1 MSFESLGLAPFLL
14 RALAEQGYE
23 NPTPIQQQAIPLALA
38 GRDLLAG
45 AQTGTGKTAAFG
57 LPLLQHLGT
66 ASQEVRAGPRKPR
79 ALILAP
85 TRELAT
91 QVHDSLR
98 GYSKYLRIPS
108 ACIYGGV
115 GMGNQLDILRRG
127 VDLLVACPGRL
138 IDHLERRSV
147 DLSGIEVL
155 ILDEADRMLDMG
167 FLPSI
172 KRILAKLPKQNR
184 QTLLFSATFEDNIR
198 QLALEFMRNPE
209 QIQVTPKNTV
219 AETITHRVHPVDA
232 GRKRDLL
239 LHLLAQDSR
248 EQTLVFAR
256 TKHGSDKLATFLEKS
271 GIKTAAIHGNKS
283 QGQRLRALGDFKAG
297 RVTVLVATDI
307 AARGIDINELPKV
320 INFDLPMVAE
330 DYVHRIGRTGRNG
343 ATGQAISLVAQD
355 EVKLLRAI
363 VRLLGRDMDIRD
375 VPGFELQTPIRWGNS
390 APGKAEHDTGE
401 RAPRKSHAR
410 RPHGD
415 APRHAHAGPK
425 KAGGGRRDG
434 ENRRGRAGFHGGLLH
449 CGGHTNAAPGVWRQR
464 HPGCAGGDAP
474 ATPRG
479 GLLPARR
486 RQYRLCRA
494 ETAARSQR
502 AGHPVI
508 RRGSHLPGD
517 QTDTHASGG
526 TAGGISLQPGRAFCT
541 GGLRSQRGDDR
552 DRVD

>member
-1 MSFESLGLAPFLL
+1 MSFENLGLAPFLL
-14 RALAEQGYE
+14 RALSEQGYDS
-23 NPTPIQQQAIPLALA
+23 PTPIQEQAIPLALE

-66 ASQEVRAGPRKPR
+66 NPQAVNGPRKPR
-79 ALILAP
+79 ALVLAP

-115 GMGNQLDILRRG
+115 GMGNQFDVLRRG

-147 DLSGIEVL
+147 DLSGIEILV
-155 ILDEADRMLDMG
+155 LDEADRMLDMG

-172 KRILAKLPKQNR
+172 KKILAKLPRQNR
-184 QTLLFSATFEDNIR
+184 QTLLFSATFEESIK
-198 QLALEFMRNPE
+198 QLALEFMRDPA

-219 AETITHRVHPVDA
+219 AESIKHCVHPVDGA
-232 GRKRDLL
+232 RKRELL
-239 LHLLAQDSR
+239 LHLLSQDSR
-248 EQTLVFAR
+248 EQTLVFGR
-256 TKHGSDKLATFLEKS
+256 TKHGCDKLATFLEKS

-320 INFDLPMVAE
+320 INYDLPMVPE

-343 ATGQAISLVAQD
+343 STGQAISLVAQD
-355 EVKLLRAI
+355 EAKLLRQI
-363 VRLLGRDMDIRD
+363 VRLLDKDMDIRD
-375 VPGFELQTPIRWGNS
+375 VPGFEPQTPIRWGNS
-390 APGKAEHDTGE
+390 APGKAEVPGGD
-401 RAPRKSHAR
+401 RAPRRGAHAR

-425 KAGGGRRDG
+425 SGGGQRDGAGRGASRGAGNGAPRGGAPTGQRRGGGGRG
-434 ENRRGRAGFHGGLLH
+434 QGGGRA
-449 CGGHTNAAPGVWRQR
+449 
-464 HPGCAGGDAP
+464 
-474 ATPRG
+474 
-479 GLLPARR
+479 
-486 RQYRLCRA
+486 
-494 ETAARSQR
+494 S
-502 AGHPVI
+502 
-508 RRGSHLPGD
+508 
-517 QTDTHASGG
+517 
-526 TAGGISLQPGRAFCT
+526 
-541 GGLRSQRGDDR
+541 
-552 DRVD
+552 

>member
-23 NPTPIQQQAIPLALA
+23 TPTPIQQQAIPLVLA
-38 GRDLLAG
+38 GHDLLAG

-66 ASQEVRAGPRKPR
+66 APQTVNGPRKPR
-79 ALILAP
+79 ALILTP

-108 ACIYGGV
+108 AVIYGGV
-115 GMGNQLDILRRG
+115 GMGNQLDALRRG
-127 VDLLVACPGRL
+127 VDLLIACPGRL
-138 IDHLERRSV
+138 IDHIERRSV

-172 KRILAKLPKQNR
+172 KRILTKLPRQDR
-184 QTLLFSATFEDNIR
+184 QTLLFSATFEENIK
-198 QLALEFMRNPE
+198 QLALEFMRNPM
-209 QIQVTPKNTV
+209 QIQVTPSNTV
-219 AETITHRVHPVDA
+219 AESITHRVHPVDGA
-232 GRKRDLL
+232 RKRDLL

-256 TKHGSDKLATFLEKS
+256 TKHGSDKLALFLEKS

-283 QGQRLRALGDFKAG
+283 QGQRMRALSDFKAG

-307 AARGIDINELPKV
+307 AARGIDIDQLPKV
-320 INFDLPMVAE
+320 INYDLPMVAE

-343 ATGQAISLVAQD
+343 STGEAISLVAQD
-355 EVKLLRAI
+355 EAKLLRQI
-363 VRLLGRDMDIRD
+363 VRMLGRDVEIRD
-375 VPGFELQTPIRWGNS
+375 VPGYEPQTPIRWGNS
-390 APGKAEHDTGE
+390 APGRAEQPGGD

-415 APRHAHAGPK
+415 APRQAHAHAG
-425 KAGGGRRDG
+425 
-434 ENRRGRAGFHGGLLH
+434 
-449 CGGHTNAAPGVWRQR
+449 
-464 HPGCAGGDAP
+464 
-474 ATPRG
+474 
-479 GLLPARR
+479 
-486 RQYRLCRA
+486 
-494 ETAARSQR
+494 
-502 AGHPVI
+502 
-508 RRGSHLPGD
+508 
-517 QTDTHASGG
+517 
-526 TAGGISLQPGRAFCT
+526 
-541 GGLRSQRGDDR
+541 
-552 DRVD
+552 

>member
-1 MSFESLGLAPFLL
+1 MSFEDLGLAPFLL

-23 NPTPIQQQAIPLALA
+23 NPTPIQQQAIPLVLE
-38 GRDLLAG
+38 GHDLLAG

-57 LPLLQHLGT
+57 LPLLQHLAT
-66 ASQEVRAGPRKPR
+66 SAQEVRSGPRRPR
-79 ALILAP
+79 ALILTP

-108 ACIYGGV
+108 TCIYGGV

-184 QTLLFSATFEDNIR
+184 QTLLFSATFADPIK
-198 QLALEFMRNPE
+198 QLALEFMRNPRE
-209 QIQVTPKNTV
+209 VMVTPRNTV
-219 AETITHRVHPVDA
+219 AETIAHRVHPVDA
-232 GRKRDLL
+232 GRKRELL

-248 EQTLVFAR
+248 EQTLVFAK
-256 TKHGSDKLATFLEKS
+256 TKHGSDKLASFLDKS

-283 QGQRLRALGDFKAG
+283 QSQRLRALGDFKAG

-320 INFDLPMVAE
+320 INYDLPMVAE

-343 ATGQAISLVAQD
+343 ASGQAVSLVAQED
-355 EVKLLRAI
+355 AKYLRQI
-363 VRLLGRDMDIRD
+363 VRLLDRDMDIRD
-375 VPGFELQTPIRWGNS
+375 VAGFEPQTPIRWGNS
-390 APGKAEHDTGE
+390 APGKAEQPGGE
-401 RAPRKSHAR
+401 RPPRRGNGGHGPR
-410 RPHGD
+410 RSNGD
-415 APRHAHAGPK
+415 APRGGRGGQQKPGGQRNGGNGQQRRDAHPGGGQRRG
-425 KAGGGRRDG
+425 GGGRGQSRTS
-434 ENRRGRAGFHGGLLH
+434 A
-449 CGGHTNAAPGVWRQR
+449 
-464 HPGCAGGDAP
+464 
-474 ATPRG
+474 
-479 GLLPARR
+479 
-486 RQYRLCRA
+486 
-494 ETAARSQR
+494 
-502 AGHPVI
+502 
-508 RRGSHLPGD
+508 
-517 QTDTHASGG
+517 
-526 TAGGISLQPGRAFCT
+526 
-541 GGLRSQRGDDR
+541 
-552 DRVD
+552 

>member
-23 NPTPIQQQAIPLALA
+23 NPTPIQEQAIPLALD

-66 ASQEVRAGPRKPR
+66 SPQPVSAGPRKPR
-79 ALILAP
+79 ALVLAP

-115 GMGNQLDILRRG
+115 GMGNQLDVLRRG

-138 IDHLERRSV
+138 IDHLERRSI
-147 DLSGIEVL
+147 DLSGVEILV
-155 ILDEADRMLDMG
+155 LDEADRMLDMG

-172 KRILAKLPKQNR
+172 KRILAKLPRQNR
-184 QTLLFSATFEDNIR
+184 QTLLFSATFAEPIKA
-198 QLALEFMRNPE
+198 LAMEFMRNPE

-219 AETITHRVHPVDA
+219 AETITHKVHPVDGA
-232 GRKRDLL
+232 RKRELL
-239 LHLLAQDSR
+239 LHLLAEDSR
-248 EQTLVFAR
+248 VQTLVFAK

-320 INFDLPMVAE
+320 INYDLPMVPE

-343 ATGQAISLVAQD
+343 ATGEAISLVAQD
-355 EVKLLRAI
+355 EAKLLRQI
-363 VRLLGRDMDIRD
+363 VRLLGTDMEIRD
-375 VPGFELQTPIRWGNS
+375 VPGFVPQTPIRWGNS
-390 APGKAEHDTGE
+390 APGKAEVPGGE
-401 RAPRKSHAR
+401 RAPRRGNGGRPGGNGGNRNGQPGQR
-410 RPHGD
+410 RS
-415 APRHAHAGPK
+415 AHAGQPGSPRGDGNG
-425 KAGGGRRDG
+425 ARREGQRQSAPRRGGGGGGRG
-434 ENRRGRAGFHGGLLH
+434 
-449 CGGHTNAAPGVWRQR
+449 
-464 HPGCAGGDAP
+464 
-474 ATPRG
+474 PR
-479 GLLPARR
+479 
-486 RQYRLCRA
+486 
-494 ETAARSQR
+494 
-502 AGHPVI
+502 
-508 RRGSHLPGD
+508 
-517 QTDTHASGG
+517 
-526 TAGGISLQPGRAFCT
+526 TAG
-541 GGLRSQRGDDR
+541 
-552 DRVD
+552 

>member
-1 MSFESLGLAPFLL
+1 MSFENLGLAPFLL

-23 NPTPIQQQAIPLALA
+23 NPTPIQEQAIPLALE
-38 GRDLLAG
+38 GHDLLAG

-66 ASQEVRAGPRKPR
+66 APQPVGNGPRKPR

-115 GMGNQLDILRRG
+115 GMGNQLDVLRRG

-147 DLSGIEVL
+147 DLSGIEILV
-155 ILDEADRMLDMG
+155 LDEADRMLDMG

-184 QTLLFSATFEDNIR
+184 QTLLFSATFEESIK
-198 QLALEFMRNPE
+198 QLALEFMRNPQ

-219 AETITHRVHPVDA
+219 AETITHRVHPVDTA
-232 GRKRDLL
+232 RKRELL
-239 LHLLAQDSR
+239 LHLLAEDSR
-248 EQTLVFAR
+248 VQTLVFGR
-256 TKHGSDKLATFLEKS
+256 TKHGCDKLATFLEKS

-320 INFDLPMVAE
+320 INFDLPMVPE

-343 ATGQAISLVAQD
+343 STGEAISLVAQD
-355 EVKLLRAI
+355 EVKLLRQI
-363 VRLLGRDMDIRD
+363 VRMLGRDMDIRD
-375 VPGFELQTPIRWGNS
+375 VPGFEPQTPIRWGNS
-390 APGKAEHDTGE
+390 APGKAEQPGGQK
-401 RAPRKSHAR
+401 APRRGNGGHGAR
-410 RPHGD
+410 RSTGDSPRGGHANHGGPRKPANGQRAATGNGQRRD
-415 APRHAHAGPK
+415 ASP
-425 KAGGGRRDG
+425 GGGQ
-434 ENRRGRAGFHGGLLH
+434 RRGRGQGGS
-449 CGGHTNAAPGVWRQR
+449 QS
-464 HPGCAGGDAP
+464 
-474 ATPRG
+474 
-479 GLLPARR
+479 
-486 RQYRLCRA
+486 
-494 ETAARSQR
+494 RSS
-502 AGHPVI
+502 V
-508 RRGSHLPGD
+508 
-517 QTDTHASGG
+517 
-526 TAGGISLQPGRAFCT
+526 
-541 GGLRSQRGDDR
+541 
-552 DRVD
+552 

>member
-14 RALAEQGYE
+14 RALSEQGYE
-23 NPTPIQQQAIPLALA
+23 TPTPIQEQAIPLVLA

-57 LPLLQHLGT
+57 LPLLQHLAT
-66 ASQEVRAGPRKPR
+66 SAQEVPSGGPRKPR

-127 VDLLVACPGRL
+127 VDLVVACPGRL
-138 IDHLERRSV
+138 IDHLERRSI
-147 DLSGIEVL
+147 DLSGVEVL
-155 ILDEADRMLDMG
+155 VLDEADRMLDMG

-172 KRILAKLPKQNR
+172 KRILAKLPRQNR

-219 AETITHRVHPVDA
+219 AELITHRVHPVD
-232 GRKRDLL
+232 GSRKRDLL

-256 TKHGSDKLATFLEKS
+256 TKHGSDKLAAFLDKS

-283 QGQRLRALGDFKAG
+283 QGQRLRALADFKAG

-343 ATGQAISLVAQD
+343 ATGEAISLVAQD
-355 EVKLLRAI
+355 EVKLLRQI

-375 VPGFELQTPIRWGNS
+375 VPGFELQVPIRWGNS
-390 APGKAEHDTGE
+390 APGKAEQESGE
-401 RAPRKSHAR
+401 RGVRKHQR

-425 KAGGGRRDG
+425 TSGSGRRDG
-434 ENRRGRAGFHGGLLH
+434 GSATQARTGQGQRRGGGGAAAGAGRGRGGSGGGHRAG
-449 CGGHTNAAPGVWRQR
+449 
-464 HPGCAGGDAP
+464 
-474 ATPRG
+474 
-479 GLLPARR
+479 
-486 RQYRLCRA
+486 
-494 ETAARSQR
+494 
-502 AGHPVI
+502 
-508 RRGSHLPGD
+508 
-517 QTDTHASGG
+517 
-526 TAGGISLQPGRAFCT
+526 
-541 GGLRSQRGDDR
+541 
-552 DRVD
+552 